1 MNFDGE
7 ISTEVSLSRILDEM
21 LADGTDKE
29 VVLKFLHQHESDIPD
44 IFKDSCFAY
53 DLYDITLN
61 DELDPLLLKHMEHL
75 RPIDCFFAMK
85 HYAIS
90 KGGNKSVHAL
100 PELSPVIERVRSE
113 SIFLAED
120 KWGQKIP
127 WEVIDGDTTIWDYIN
142 GMTDERDVRSFL
154 RSNYLSR
161 SLFVAKNFLRLST
174 SAQFLVITQNAVNGV
189 AYGLSWGSPKSL
201 VRQRV
206 NVHMLISLIRQLLAA
221 GDVEMFNWIAN
232 VAGLHNHTCLFSEKF
247 MSEVLARIP
256 HKSIRDMISPPSW
269 TMPKSSFEEV
279 VFETN
284 MYGGQVDGVDV
295 FLALYF
301 SARHIESMRENRDL
315 LEFLNL
321 PFDPSEVE
329 HLKEAKC

>member
-1 MNFDGE
+1 MQFDGE

-21 LADGTDKE
+21 LTDGTSRE
-29 VVLKFLHQHESDIPD
+29 IVLKFLSQHESDIPD
-44 IFKDSCFAY
+44 IFRGSDFVY

-61 DELDPLLLKHMEHL
+61 DELDPLLLKHMSDL
-75 RPIDCFFAMK
+75 RAVDCFFAMK
-85 HYAIS
+85 HYAIAH
-90 KGGNKSVHAL
+90 GNKSVHAF
-100 PELSPVIERVRSE
+100 PELEAAIQNVRQE

-120 KWGQKIP
+120 KWGQKVP
-127 WEVIDGDTTIWDYIN
+127 WEVIDGNTTIWDYIN

-174 SAQFLVITQNAVNGV
+174 SAQFLVITQNVVNGV

>member
-1 MNFDGE
+1 MQFDGE

-21 LADGTDKE
+21 LTDGTDRE
-29 VVLKFLHQHESDIPD
+29 VVVKFLHQHEDDIPD
-44 IFKDSCFAY
+44 IFRGSDFVY
-53 DLYDITLN
+53 DLYDITLTS
-61 DELDPLLLKHMEHL
+61 ELDPFLVKHMEHL

-85 HYAIS
+85 HYAIAH
-90 KGGNKSVHAL
+90 GNKSVHAL
-100 PELSPVIERVRSE
+100 PELEAAIQNVRQE

-174 SAQFLVITQNAVNGV
+174 SAQFLVITQNVVNGV

-206 NVHMLISLIRQLLAA
+206 NVHMLISLIRQVLAA

-247 MSEVLARIP
+247 MSEVLSRIP
-256 HKSIRDMISPPSW
+256 HKSIRDMILPPSW
-269 TMPKSSFEEV
+269 TMPKPAFEEI

-284 MYGGQVDGVDV
+284 MYGGRVDGVDV

-301 SARHIESMRENRDL
+301 SGKHIESMKKNKDL
-315 LEFLNL
+315 LEFLSL
-321 PFDPSEVE
+321 SFDPSEVE